1 MTSAPTPDVLV
12 AKIVRTQAG
21 VVSRDQALNAG
32 LSKRQV
38 QHRLRTGRWV
48 SLLPGIHLLNSAQ
61 VTWTTWAWAGT
72 LSGGEGCVLVGGS
85 AAALRTWSP
94 QEWPITVAVPPGRRM
109 RWPSS
114 RLLSCRLEVPPSDV
128 VRVNGLPVT
137 SRVRTA
143 VDIAHLMPLQSAQQL
158 LDRILVL
165 GVVDLDG
172 LAAAVEPSRR
182 HGSRQARRLLRSAGD
197 RAASEAERMAQVLL
211 RSAGLDGFV
220 ANFPTEVAGRPI
232 KIDLA
237 FVQERVAIEVKG
249 WAFHSLPDRGRSD
262 AEREADLQLAG
273 WLVITVTWFD
283 LVSRPDYVVD
293 RVRDA
298 IARRS
303 VA

>member
-1 MTSAPTPDVLV
+1 M
-12 AKIVRTQAG
+12 
-21 VVSRDQALNAG
+21 
-32 LSKRQV
+32 
-38 QHRLRTGRWV
+38 
-48 SLLPGIHLLNSAQ
+48 
-61 VTWTTWAWAGT
+61 
-72 LSGGEGCVLVGGS
+72 
-85 AAALRTWSP
+85 
-94 QEWPITVAVPPGRRM
+94 
-109 RWPSS
+109 
-114 RLLSCRLEVPPSDV
+114 
-128 VRVNGLPVT
+128 
-137 SRVRTA
+137 A
-143 VDIAHLMPLQSAQQL
+143 VDIAHLLPLAQAQEL
-158 LDRILVL
+158 LDRLL
-165 GVVDLDG
+165 LLQVVDLQQLVAEVDS
-172 LAAAVEPSRR
+172 SRR
-182 HGSRQARRLLRSAGD
+182 YGCRQARRLLRSAGD

-220 ANFPTEVAGRPI
+220 ANFPTDVAGRTI

-298 IARRS
+298 IALRS